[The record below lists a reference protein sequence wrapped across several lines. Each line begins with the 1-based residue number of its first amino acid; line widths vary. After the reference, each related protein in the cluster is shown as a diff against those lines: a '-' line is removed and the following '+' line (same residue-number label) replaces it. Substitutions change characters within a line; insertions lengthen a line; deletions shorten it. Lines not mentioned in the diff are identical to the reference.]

1 MVSSRDT
8 IGGFG
13 RRIFNKNE
21 ILESFEE
28 SELNEE
34 EDILKDLPD
43 YERSKLRKIK
53 MQNFLRDFN
62 TLVISEKS
70 SSKSK
75 ERICNA
81 DFCC

>member
-1 MVSSRDT
+1 MVSSRET
-8 IGGFG
+8 VGGFG

-21 ILESFEE
+21 ILECLEE
-28 SELNEE
+28 SEMTEE

-43 YERSKLRKIK
+43 YERSKLRKRK

-62 TLVISEKS
+62 TLVISDKS

-75 ERICNA
+75 EIICNA